1 MSIEYVKFQNG
12 IDYYQFGESGASE
25 LMKESKQV
33 LDAAYKKA
41 IETVTA
47 FKKQLLLVSCELI
60 KNENLSGEQF
70 LSLVEE
76 KEEMKVIRNF

>member
-1 MSIEYVKFQNG
+1 
-12 IDYYQFGESGASE
+12 
-25 LMKESKQV
+25 MKESKKV
-33 LDAAYKKA
+33 LDTAYEKA
-41 IETVTA
+41 IETVTD
-47 FKKQLLLVSCELI
+47 FKEKLLLISCELI